1 MRSHKRA
8 RSSTFLIQKL
18 DVALEASETDIQVL
32 VTCTKYMHSLN
43 EDLCQTK
50 NARDKVSTRGA
61 VTKMHVMELLE
72 DMISYEI
79 IIDFT

>member
-1 MRSHKRA
+1 MYTLNIR
-8 RSSTFLIQKL
+8 
-18 DVALEASETDIQVL
+18 
-32 VTCTKYMHSLN
+32 SLN
-43 EDLCQTK
+43 EDLRQTK

-79 IIDFT
+79 INT